1 MSVSLS
7 VLFLLSPSVC
17 LSHSKAQR
25 KDAGFCPLLPPT
37 IYSFRPIYQSCA
49 SPSLSSSGVFLRSY
63 YNHCLLF
70 LTTPCSVTALAL
82 HMDHSIPDKDSIN
95 TEIQRAVSSSSHEF
109 CSRNDDYHDTEG
121 WVGLEDAYS
130 QSEESNVTGLFPPSI
145 RM

>member
-1 MSVSLS
+1 MFKSHLESAIFFNMSVSLS

-63 YNHCLLF
+63 YNHCLLL

-95 TEIQRAVSSSSHEF
+95 TEIQRAVSSSSSSSSHEF
-109 CSRNDDYHDTEG
+109 CSRNDDYQTQRGG
-121 WVGLEDAYS
+121 WG
-130 QSEESNVTGLFPPSI
+130 
-145 RM
+145 